1 MTTTIEVIKA
11 LKQTYT
17 GSRMTAHDIGEVKAE
32 MVLGF
37 KCEDEIDIWYA
48 SLGLNALGLEL
59 GPPYWYAARRII
71 YFPELPIDAES
82 YRELMNENR

>member
-1 MTTTIEVIKA
+1 MTPTIEVIKA

-17 GSRMTAHDIGEVKAE
+17 GSRMTAHDVGEVKAE

-48 SLGLNALGLEL
+48 SLGLSAFGFEL
-59 GPPYWYAARRII
+59 GAPYWYAARRIL
-71 YFPELPIDAES
+71 YFPELPIDAEA
-82 YRELMNENR
+82 YRELMNESR